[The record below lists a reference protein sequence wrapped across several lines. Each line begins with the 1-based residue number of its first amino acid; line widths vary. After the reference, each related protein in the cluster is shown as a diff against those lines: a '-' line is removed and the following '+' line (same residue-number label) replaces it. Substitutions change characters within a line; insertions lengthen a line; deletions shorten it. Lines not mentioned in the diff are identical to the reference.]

1 MADPFRIN
9 ATPPVGPAKANVAG
23 AAQTQSPA
31 SGASFAETLAQ
42 AQNIR
47 FSTHAQKRMEAR
59 EIQLGDDGLARLT
72 LAVEQVAQKG
82 GKESLVLMDDLA
94 FIVNVKDRL
103 VVTALDGDSRKGNIF
118 TQIDSV
124 VIAEKPVTS
133 NP

>member
-1 MADPFRIN
+1 
-9 ATPPVGPAKANVAG
+9 
-23 AAQTQSPA
+23 
-31 SGASFAETLAQ
+31 
-42 AQNIR
+42 
-47 FSTHAQKRMEAR
+47 
-59 EIQLGDDGLARLT
+59 LGDDGLARLA

-82 GKESLVLMDDLA
+82 GKESLVLLDDLA

-133 NP
+133 SQ